1 MIRRVAQTTVT
12 DLLSRH
18 AAVGLLGPRQVGKTT
33 LALEIAA
40 ERNSVYLDLETPMDL
55 AKLADPELYLTA
67 QSGKLVVLDEI
78 QRVPDLFPVLRGII
92 DRRRRAGEKT
102 GQFLILGSASIEL
115 LRQSS
120 ESLAGRIVYRELTPL
135 MGDELSDPSQLD
147 MLWVRGGYPESL
159 LAADEATSREWRD
172 ALVAT
177 YLERD
182 VPQLG
187 PRIPAETLRRFWTM
201 LAHQQGALLNAARL
215 ASALGVSGQTV
226 GRYLDLMV
234 DLLLVRRLQPWAS
247 NAGKRLV
254 RSPKVYVR
262 DSGLVHSLL
271 GLPTLDSILGHPV
284 AGASW
289 EGLVIENLMAAAPVA
304 SSASF
309 YRTSAGAE
317 LDLLFEFSGGERWAI
332 EIKRSLS
339 PSPSK
344 GFHIASED
352 IQAAQRF
359 VVYPGTESYPLGQDT
374 RAVSLL
380 DLQRLLRAR

>member
-1 MIRRVAQTTVT
+1 
-12 DLLSRH
+12 
-18 AAVGLLGPRQVGKTT
+18 
-33 LALEIAA
+33 
-40 ERNSVYLDLETPMDL
+40 MDL

-289 EGLVIENLMAAAPVA
+289 EGLVIENMMAAAPVA